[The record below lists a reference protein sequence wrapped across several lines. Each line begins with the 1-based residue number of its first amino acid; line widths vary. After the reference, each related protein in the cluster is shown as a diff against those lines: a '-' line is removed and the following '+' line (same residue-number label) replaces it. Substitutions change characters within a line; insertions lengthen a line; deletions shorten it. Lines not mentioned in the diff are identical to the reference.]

1 MSLQSERALPQL
13 ADTPFLEKPPL
24 TYWMSAAG
32 ISLFGD
38 SPAAAR
44 APNLLYALATALSIG
59 ALASAMGLEL
69 LTAVFAALVAASAL
83 LCFRVQSWLAPDACL
98 LAGNALALLGL
109 WRGYSAPPGRAKAIG
124 YALMHAGAAVGFM
137 AKSAPGWLVPG
148 LTLLT
153 LVLWE
158 RRLRELCRW
167 ELYAGL
173 LLQALIIV
181 PWLLAVAHTTE
192 GAAALRTL
200 FWNNL
205 VGRFT
210 HVAAPAALDYTT
222 GHKNRPGKY
231 LIDGFERVGVH
242 REAVIVTRDLHL
254 LRQLIAD
261 RMVGAAMSELQLVR
275 FRAAGQAEQLVS
287 ETDAED
293 RLAAEELTNV
303 LYLCGERLG
312 VAGAVA
318 EEDAVGIE
326 GEHVVSGGEGGH
338 DGHAAA

>member
-1 MSLQSERALPQL
+1 
-13 ADTPFLEKPPL
+13 
-24 TYWMSAAG
+24 MSAAG

-44 APNLLYALATALSIG
+44 APNLLYALVTALSIG
-59 ALASAMGLEL
+59 ALASAMDLEL

-109 WRGYSAPPGRAKAIG
+109 WRGYSAPPGRGKAIG

-148 LTLLT
+148 LALLT

-181 PWLLAVAHTTE
+181 PWLLAVAHTAE

-222 GHKNRPGKY
+222 RAQEPAGQIP
-231 LIDGFERVGVH
+231 
-242 REAVIVTRDLHL
+242 A
-254 LRQLIAD
+254 
-261 RMVGAAMSELQLVR
+261 
-275 FRAAGQAEQLVS
+275 RAARCTCCPGRPWASQ
-287 ETDAED
+287 
-293 RLAAEELTNV
+293 RW
-303 LYLCGERLG
+303 CGR
-312 VAGAVA
+312 
-318 EEDAVGIE
+318 
-326 GEHVVSGGEGGH
+326 
-338 DGHAAA
+338 